1 MLFACP
7 SLAAGALDLKLRI
20 LERQE
25 HQQKSHKENKILMS
39 ECLPPAWLRFC
50 YLVSPVLLRFK
61 FSSSNLF
68 LSTSPAVKLSS
79 SPSPLLNKGELL
91 SARLGLVPRN
101 LSLHGIISTSSV
113 RIFFWK

>member
-25 HQQKSHKENKILMS
+25 HQHRENKILMS
-39 ECLPPAWLRFC
+39 ECLPPAWFRFC

-91 SARLGLVPRN
+91 SARFGDSLVPSK
-101 LSLHGIISTSSV
+101 LAWD
-113 RIFFWK
+113 WKYFVTKE